1 MAKPLYRRV
10 LLKASGEAL
19 MGEQHFGI
27 DVSVVDRIA
36 SDIAEAR
43 ALGVE
48 VGVVIGGG
56 NIFRGVAVASKGGDR
71 VTGDH
76 MGMLATVINSLAL
89 RTSLVKIGV
98 DAVVLS
104 AIAMPELCESF
115 SQRQATAYMNAGK
128 VVIFAGGTG
137 NPFFTT
143 DSAAALRAAEI
154 GADALFKG
162 TQVDGVYSADPKK
175 DPTAVRYSHISH
187 AEVIRNGLAIMDTAA
202 IALARENNIP
212 IIVYS
217 IHEKGGFGEI
227 LERRRPL
234 HDRRRLIGGTWC
246 GKSGSRSESDDRRGK
261 FQRHPNAAWT
271 ERSRRSRPI
280 LLRCAPAAPRPICS
294 IRSRCRPMAARCRS
308 HQVATVSV
316 PEPRMISVSVWDKSM
331 VGAVDRA
338 IRESN
343 LGFNPIMDGTTLR
356 IPLPELN
363 EQRRKE
369 LVKIAHNYAENA
381 KVAVRH
387 VRRDGMEHL
396 KKAEKDGDISEDEHR
411 KQSGSRAENDRRDD
425 LHDRQPAFRQGS
437 RDHAGLKRPSG
448 EEAEGKK

>member
-1 MAKPLYRRV
+1 MPPKPAFRRV

-19 MGEQHFGI
+19 MGEQGFGI

-36 SDIAEAR
+36 ADIKQAR
-43 ALGVE
+43 DMGVE

-98 DAVVLS
+98 EAVVLS

-115 SQRQATAYMNAGK
+115 SQRQATAYMNQGK

-162 TQVDGVYSADPKK
+162 TQVDGVYTADPKE
-175 DPTAVRYSHISH
+175 DPAAKRYDRITHQ
-187 AEVIRNGLAIMDTAA
+187 EVLRNGLSIMDTAA

-217 IHEKGGFGEI
+217 IHEEGGFGAI
-227 LERRRPL
+227 LRGEGRC
-234 HDRRRLIGGTWC
+234 TVV
-246 GKSGSRSESDDRRGK
+246 SE
-261 FQRHPNAAWT
+261 A
-271 ERSRRSRPI
+271 
-280 LLRCAPAAPRPICS
+280 
-294 IRSRCRPMAARCRS
+294 
-308 HQVATVSV
+308 
-316 PEPRMISVSVWDKSM
+316 
-331 VGAVDRA
+331 
-338 IRESN
+338 
-343 LGFNPIMDGTTLR
+343 
-356 IPLPELN
+356 
-363 EQRRKE
+363 
-369 LVKIAHNYAENA
+369 
-381 KVAVRH
+381 
-387 VRRDGMEHL
+387 
-396 KKAEKDGDISEDEHR
+396 
-411 KQSGSRAENDRRDD
+411 
-425 LHDRQPAFRQGS
+425 
-437 RDHAGLKRPSG
+437 
-448 EEAEGKK
+448 

>member
-1 MAKPLYRRV
+1 MTVKPLYRRV

-36 SDIAEAR
+36 ADIAEAR
-43 ALGVE
+43 EMGIE

-89 RTSLVKIGV
+89 RTSLNKIGV

-115 SQRQATAYMNAGK
+115 SQRQATAYMNQGK
-128 VVIFAGGTG
+128 VVFFAGGTG

-175 DPTAVRYSHISH
+175 DPNATRFERISH
-187 AEVIRNGLAIMDTAA
+187 AEVIKRGLSIMDTAA

-217 IHEKGGFGEI
+217 IHEKGGFGDI
-227 LERRRPL
+227 LR
-234 HDRRRLIGGTWC
+234 GGGRCTVVA
-246 GKSGSRSESDDRRGK
+246 DD
-261 FQRHPNAAWT
+261 
-271 ERSRRSRPI
+271 
-280 LLRCAPAAPRPICS
+280 
-294 IRSRCRPMAARCRS
+294 
-308 HQVATVSV
+308 
-316 PEPRMISVSVWDKSM
+316 
-331 VGAVDRA
+331 
-338 IRESN
+338 
-343 LGFNPIMDGTTLR
+343 
-356 IPLPELN
+356 
-363 EQRRKE
+363 
-369 LVKIAHNYAENA
+369 
-381 KVAVRH
+381 
-387 VRRDGMEHL
+387 
-396 KKAEKDGDISEDEHR
+396 
-411 KQSGSRAENDRRDD
+411 
-425 LHDRQPAFRQGS
+425 
-437 RDHAGLKRPSG
+437 
-448 EEAEGKK
+448 

>member
-1 MAKPLYRRV
+1 MSAKPLFRRV

-19 MGEQHFGI
+19 MGGQGFGI
-27 DVSVVDRIA
+27 DVAVVDRIA

-43 ALGVE
+43 ELGVE

-115 SQRQATAYMNAGK
+115 SQRQAMSYVNQGK

-154 GADALFKG
+154 GAQALFKG

-175 DPTAVRYSHISH
+175 DPAARRFDRLSH
-187 AEVIRNGLAIMDTAA
+187 EDVLRNGLAVMDTAA

-212 IIVYS
+212 IIVFS
-217 IHEKGGFGEI
+217 IHEKGGFGAI
-227 LERRRPL
+227 LKGE
-234 HDRRRLIGGTWC
+234 G
-246 GKSGSRSESDDRRGK
+246 
-261 FQRHPNAAWT
+261 
-271 ERSRRSRPI
+271 
-280 LLRCAPAAPRPICS
+280 RCTI
-294 IRSRCRPMAARCRS
+294 
-308 HQVATVSV
+308 VADT
-316 PEPRMISVSVWDKSM
+316 
-331 VGAVDRA
+331 
-338 IRESN
+338 
-343 LGFNPIMDGTTLR
+343 
-356 IPLPELN
+356 
-363 EQRRKE
+363 
-369 LVKIAHNYAENA
+369 
-381 KVAVRH
+381 
-387 VRRDGMEHL
+387 
-396 KKAEKDGDISEDEHR
+396 
-411 KQSGSRAENDRRDD
+411 
-425 LHDRQPAFRQGS
+425 
-437 RDHAGLKRPSG
+437 
-448 EEAEGKK
+448 

>member
-1 MAKPLYRRV
+1 MPAKPQYRRV
-10 LLKASGEAL
+10 VLKASGEAL
-19 MGEQHFGI
+19 MGAQGFGI

-89 RTSLVKIGV
+89 RTSLSKIGV
-98 DAVVLS
+98 EAIVLS

-162 TQVDGVYSADPKK
+162 TQVDGIYSADPKK
-175 DPTAVRYSHISH
+175 DPTAERFERLTHT
-187 AEVIRNGLAIMDTAA
+187 EVIERGLAIMDTAA

-217 IHEKGGFGEI
+217 IHEQGGFGAI
-227 LERRRPL
+227 LKGE
-234 HDRRRLIGGTWC
+234 G
-246 GKSGSRSESDDRRGK
+246 
-261 FQRHPNAAWT
+261 
-271 ERSRRSRPI
+271 
-280 LLRCAPAAPRPICS
+280 RCT
-294 IRSRCRPMAARCRS
+294 
-308 HQVATVSV
+308 TVS
-316 PEPRMISVSVWDKSM
+316 D
-331 VGAVDRA
+331 A
-338 IRESN
+338 
-343 LGFNPIMDGTTLR
+343 
-356 IPLPELN
+356 
-363 EQRRKE
+363 
-369 LVKIAHNYAENA
+369 
-381 KVAVRH
+381 
-387 VRRDGMEHL
+387 
-396 KKAEKDGDISEDEHR
+396 
-411 KQSGSRAENDRRDD
+411 
-425 LHDRQPAFRQGS
+425 
-437 RDHAGLKRPSG
+437 
-448 EEAEGKK
+448 